1 MSNESDLNKVE
12 ELMEKANDTDD
23 YPDYN
28 HMSDEYENPDSV
40 RSFEIG
46 RTDGDEEEDEADQEA
61 ALDLSVK
68 FKSSLQSQNKRKKK
82 PIKSSLLLLKC
93 VESNLNNDDDV
104 DIEVEPE
111 MEGNQN
117 LTIED
122 TQTNNSD
129 LDLNYD
135 YSNHDSPL
143 STPNENNFDAVV
155 TSDKCKKKT
164 LSSNGFIGNKNIDNY
179 QEISTTKSP
188 ISTPKSYQAQQ
199 QQQST
204 PVQSSKKQMRF
215 QCRFCVYKSHS
226 VSLMQNHIY
235 RHIDTT
241 PYSCFY
247 CGHKSTTKSTI
258 MVHIELCHPNMEVK
272 IKESRVKEED
282 YYLDLNS
289 AGAASSAACPT
300 GESKSM
306 EFLKENKLSLN
317 KFEIIPNKCHMT
329 ENKTNTCLLPPPP
342 PPPLVGGTSLH
353 SLSSA
358 SLSSNLSSASSTSS
372 SISSVCSSPSVS
384 PAPQTKEEAASS
396 QDASKPNQFDAA
408 DEHKEPNSY
417 VTVFNRP
424 KQYFGSLYEPD
435 KQYSCKLCTYT
446 TNHKPSMEDHVY
458 VHTNKRPYR

>member
-12 ELMEKANDTDD
+12 EVVDKANDTDD

-28 HMSDEYENPDSV
+28 HMSDEYENPDSI
-40 RSFEIG
+40 RSFE
-46 RTDGDEEEDEADQEA
+46 EEEEEEEEEADQTA

-68 FKSSLQSQNKRKKK
+68 YKSSSMQSQNKRKNK

-111 MEGNQN
+111 MEGNQH
-117 LTIED
+117 LIIED

-143 STPNENNFDAVV
+143 STPNDNRFDAAAA
-155 TSDKCKKKT
+155 SGKCKKKT
-164 LSSNGFIGNKNIDNY
+164 LSNNGFIGNNY

-188 ISTPKSYQAQQ
+188 ISTSKSYQNQQ
-199 QQQST
+199 QQQQQQPSA

-215 QCRFCVYKSHS
+215 QCRFCIYKSHS

-289 AGAASSAACPT
+289 AAGAATSSGACPT
-300 GESKSM
+300 GESKSI

-329 ENKTNTCLLPPPP
+329 ENKANNLIANNLLPPPP
-342 PPPLVGGTSLH
+342 PPPLVGGTSLS

-384 PAPQTKEEAASS
+384 PAPQTKEEAPAAS
-396 QDASKPNQFDAA
+396 QDAV
-408 DEHKEPNSY
+408 DEHNKEPNSY